1 MNNEEYYYE
10 PFFSNDKNFDV
21 ICEDDYNNKS
31 ELNLSDKMN
40 DSNDSEESNEFN
52 DMNITRCNKIFE
64 QFRSVQPYKNY
75 YYNDSLNYDKISKND
90 FQMFCNKSNQPTD
103 DSEKE
108 LKVEFSICNE
118 ITEKN
123 ENLHEKERKNNLKK
137 EEKNKENVKENNV
150 SNILFL
156 QEKRKAKKE
165 KYFYIY
171 KVTKKT
177 NVGRKKKKD
186 PIKGI
191 HNKLKADNIINKIK
205 GFFVNYNL
213 KDVIKKNSIEKID
226 LIKVNHGFIE
236 DLSKDKNEILFSK
249 KIKDILRE
257 EKITS
262 KNKNY
267 HKYAN
272 RFLIDKIYKQEKEKK
287 VIKILELTFRELFII
302 FRRKL
307 NCQKDRE
314 ALEIIKEKIKGLDL
328 LENDNYKD
336 IGYFINEIEN
346 KEKKNKDIIYTEDDE
361 NESEKY
367 IEEIKNLCCNYEEWF
382 NAKKGRKGKKQK

>member
-150 SNILFL
+150 SNILFI
-156 QEKRKAKKE
+156 Q
-165 KYFYIY
+165 
-171 KVTKKT
+171 
-177 NVGRKKKKD
+177 KKKKS
-186 PIKGI
+186 PK
-191 HNKLKADNIINKIK
+191 NIL
-205 GFFVNYNL
+205 YL
-213 KDVIKKNSIEKID
+213 
-226 LIKVNHGFIE
+226 
-236 DLSKDKNEILFSK
+236 
-249 KIKDILRE
+249 
-257 EKITS
+257 
-262 KNKNY
+262 
-267 HKYAN
+267 
-272 RFLIDKIYKQEKEKK
+272 
-287 VIKILELTFRELFII
+287 
-302 FRRKL
+302 
-307 NCQKDRE
+307 
-314 ALEIIKEKIKGLDL
+314 
-328 LENDNYKD
+328 
-336 IGYFINEIEN
+336 
-346 KEKKNKDIIYTEDDE
+346 
-361 NESEKY
+361 
-367 IEEIKNLCCNYEEWF
+367 
-382 NAKKGRKGKKQK
+382 